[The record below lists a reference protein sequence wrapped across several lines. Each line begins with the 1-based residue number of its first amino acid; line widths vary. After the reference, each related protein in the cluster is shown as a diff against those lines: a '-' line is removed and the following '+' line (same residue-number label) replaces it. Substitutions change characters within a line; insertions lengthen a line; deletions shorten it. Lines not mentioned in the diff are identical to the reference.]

1 MKFNYQGRTKE
12 GEIRSGNV
20 EASSEE
26 AALNLLQKHGLYVTF
41 LEESVPPF
49 YARRIKIFE
58 KVSNKDLVL
67 FSRQLAIMFKSKIP
81 LVESLKALSEQTGN
95 ADLKDKIMEI
105 SSEVEGGTLL
115 SNALSKFPQ
124 VFSSFY
130 VAMVR
135 AGEVSGKLS
144 DTLDY
149 LAGHLEREYYLNSK
163 TKSALI
169 YPSLIL
175 VVVMAVLAIMNFFV
189 IPQMAQIL
197 VGGGEPLPM
206 MTQIVLKSSEIM
218 RKWWWLP
225 TLLLVGLI
233 IFCFRFYLTEKGRRF
248 FDEMFIKMPLI
259 GPFIKTTSL
268 ARLAENLSTLIA
280 GGLPIS
286 QALEVVAGIMDN
298 VCYKDIM
305 FEIRERV
312 GAGEP
317 ISSVLL
323 ENPTFFEPVFIQ
335 MVLVGER
342 TGTLETTLMN
352 VVGFYQ
358 KEIDNRINSI
368 LSVLEPALIVFLGAV
383 VGGIMLSVMMPL
395 YKMMS
400 I

>member
-1 MKFNYQGRTKE
+1 MKFNYQGRTRE
-12 GEIRSGNV
+12 GEIRAGSV

-49 YARRIKIFE
+49 YARKIKIFE

-81 LVESLKALSEQTGN
+81 LVESLKALSEQTSN

-115 SNALSKFPQ
+115 SSALSKFPQ
-124 VFSSFY
+124 FFSSFY
-130 VAMVR
+130 IAMVR

-149 LAGHLEREYYLNSK
+149 LASHLEREYYLTSK

-175 VVVMAVLAIMNFFV
+175 IVVMAVLAIMNFFV

-206 MTQIVLKSSEIM
+206 MTQIVLKTSEVL

-225 TLLLVGLI
+225 TLLLVGFL
-233 IFCFRFYLTEKGRRF
+233 IFCFRYYLTEKGRRF
-248 FDEMFIKMPLI
+248 FDEMFINMPLV

-268 ARLAENLSTLIA
+268 ARLAENLATLIA

-368 LSVLEPALIVFLGAV
+368 LSVLEPALIVFLGLV

-400 I
+400 L